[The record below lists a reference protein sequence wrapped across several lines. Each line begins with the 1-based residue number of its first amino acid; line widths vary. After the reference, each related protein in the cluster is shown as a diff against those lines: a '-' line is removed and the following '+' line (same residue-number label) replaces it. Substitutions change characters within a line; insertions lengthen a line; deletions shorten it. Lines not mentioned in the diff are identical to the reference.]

1 MALLFAVA
9 ALCGGITLPPIVW
22 ASLAVRLLAGAV
34 PFIAFGMAIAYL
46 ASPSAAPAVA
56 NLTFIGLAFAS
67 GMFVRLDQM
76 PAFLR
81 SIAPLLPTYHYAQLA
96 WGAIGAANE
105 AALASLAWLIGYTVA
120 FFGLAAWAYRR
131 EARRKFA

>member
-1 MALLFAVA
+1 
-9 ALCGGITLPPIVW
+9 
-22 ASLAVRLLAGAV
+22 
-34 PFIAFGMAIAYL
+34 
-46 ASPSAAPAVA
+46 
-56 NLTFIGLAFAS
+56 
-67 GMFVRLDQM
+67 M

-105 AALASLAWLIGYTVA
+105 TSAASLAWLVGYTVA